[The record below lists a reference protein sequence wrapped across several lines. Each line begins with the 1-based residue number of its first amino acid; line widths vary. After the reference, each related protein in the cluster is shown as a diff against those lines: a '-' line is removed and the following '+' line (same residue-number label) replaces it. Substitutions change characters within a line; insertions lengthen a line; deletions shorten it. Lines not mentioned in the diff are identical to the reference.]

1 MSHYFVL
8 IADKELSGHF
18 QTIWR
23 HHQITRQKRGILNKE
38 ILLVEESLCNPTVLQ
53 CQCLKR
59 LAAILYWKGE
69 WKSNEI
75 HIREKSLKQRSAFT
89 CPVHFAGIESLWQ
102 WPLRIEP
109 LYLTAAIF
117 NGLWREPTTTFATD
131 SSVWDFLRTQFFC
144 VAVPV
149 RNRIWME

>member
-1 MSHYFVL
+1 MHYFVL

-23 HHQITRQKRGILNKE
+23 HHQNTRQKCGISNKE
-38 ILLVEESLCNPTVLQ
+38 TLLVEVFSLQSHSSSVSM
-53 CQCLKR
+53 LKR